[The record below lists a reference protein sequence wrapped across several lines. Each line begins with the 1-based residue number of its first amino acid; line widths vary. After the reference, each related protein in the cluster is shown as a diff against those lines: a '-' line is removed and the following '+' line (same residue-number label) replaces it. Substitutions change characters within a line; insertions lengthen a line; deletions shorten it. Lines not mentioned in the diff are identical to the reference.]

1 MENLS
6 HSRQPNRANGAS
18 KVARKAY
25 NNGGGFGSRAMFDD
39 VYGGPPKF
47 GASATLSPRS
57 EDYSEI
63 FESFHVSRA
72 SSIPVLDL
80 PAVDDSEVFFDVRS
94 SGFDYTEVF
103 GGFDGLD
110 CALSYEDL
118 LFDQSKDGD
127 RDSSEE
133 EEAWTPAGSGSP
145 SEESDHYEKNHCLSN
160 GECYQSFDD
169 GNTDFSISY
178 HKANQTSDEYMSCE
192 TTHISELHAVSG
204 FTFGFKESSPLQNT
218 EDENPFLQVTDDDN
232 LSMDFSVGMIKGK
245 HLKKTMSHPS
255 NGIAGGQTFGN
266 DLKPEKGYCRSGSL
280 PNGTFLT
287 VSDISLRTQPSEL
300 PPPSRPP
307 PLADVKMEDSI
318 SLTSNGKCIDSEG
331 TAGDSSLPIFD
342 VEVDASSSAAASAA
356 AMKEAMK
363 KAQAK
368 LRSAKELMDRKK
380 EGFHGSA
387 KMSSKN
393 HVLDREEKESKIVD
407 ECAILRDDSEQSAH
421 HREGNR
427 EERQKVRKK
436 AQEVPDSIEEEKLLK
451 VTKKSAEKKLGQESW
466 SSLRSDKIDGD
477 SEWKEASQFFELV
490 RTDES
495 GKALQQTNHVQISV
509 HNTQMHERGR
519 KETKATLGVFGQKEE
534 DSKNVKSA
542 RGNHELEY
550 EKRSKVAKEACE
562 QEENNGRSKTV
573 KEAHRQKEHEKVK
586 VAREVFEQVENEK
599 KVRVAQKRLE
609 TEKKSTGADVSENCD
624 NLAEFQRKENK
635 FEVEQAM
642 KHKENQ
648 LKLKEAN
655 KRMEGEKRHKE
666 SCEREDNEKRKIEGF
681 KQEENEKKLKEAL
694 GRVEDEK
701 KLKEALEQKES
712 EKRLKE
718 EVIERD
724 ENEKKQKEACKRQE
738 DEKELREDLEQE
750 ENKKQ
755 LQKVLEQEERE
766 KRLKE
771 TLEWEE
777 DEKKQKEFHEREENE
792 KRLEQALE
800 REENEKKQQD
810 AYERNENEKRLNVA
824 CEIEEEKSLYGASE
838 QEDGRENLK
847 RAHERKEHDGRSKE
861 GFEQEETEKTAKE
874 ASIWEETEKRL
885 KDAGG
890 KEELKGLNKLHGQ
903 TGRDKTG
910 KKLKLAKQ
918 TFLRVEGEDLRVSD
932 GALEREDSE
941 NLQAPNLTCTN
952 DKNSENMEKTEDA
965 LAHEENGTTKSE
977 PKDKEKDPEAVEI
990 ANVLVGEK
998 CKASDVAQGDLGL
1011 EENRFGMEDDK
1022 KSLPLDEN
1030 VKKAG
1035 APSIGV
1041 GQTQTYR
1048 SKSLSQLDSDPIIQ
1062 ERKFAH
1068 EWGERGNNMKQT
1080 QAVLDQEESKDR
1092 LMSTHV
1098 KKDWVESGRKIEA
1111 ACPAMPEVKG
1121 NIQKTSPRV
1130 NVRQTTERKEKNI
1143 NEEDKEME
1151 RTKRERELEM
1161 DRLRKIEEER
1171 EREREREKDRM
1182 AVDRATLE
1190 ARERAY
1196 TEAREKADRAAVER
1210 AMAEARER
1218 LEKACAEA
1226 REKSFTEKATMEAKL
1241 RAERAAIERAT
1252 AEARERVVE
1261 RVMAEKAAFGTRER
1275 MERSVSDKYSASF
1288 RNSEMKQSSSSLVYG
1303 AAYHAERSEG
1313 VEGESPQRC
1322 KARFE
1327 RHQRTTERAAK
1338 ALAEKNMRDLLA
1350 QREQAERNRLAETL
1364 DADVRRWSS
1373 GKEGNLRALLSTLQY
1388 ILGPDC
1394 GWQPIPLTEVI
1405 TAAAVKKAYR
1415 KATLCVHPDKL
1426 QQRGA
1431 SIQQKYI
1438 CEKVFDLLKEAWN
1451 KFNSEER

>member
-1 MENLS
+1 LKALS
-6 HSRQPNRANGAS
+6 N
-18 KVARKAY
+18 
-25 NNGGGFGSRAMFDD
+25 
-39 VYGGPPKF
+39 
-47 GASATLSPRS
+47 TLS
-57 EDYSEI
+57 
-63 FESFHVSRA
+63 
-72 SSIPVLDL
+72 
-80 PAVDDSEVFFDVRS
+80 
-94 SGFDYTEVF
+94 
-103 GGFDGLD
+103 
-110 CALSYEDL
+110 C
-118 LFDQSKDGD
+118 LFIH
-127 RDSSEE
+127 R
-133 EEAWTPAGSGSP
+133 TPAGSGSL

-160 GECYQSFDD
+160 GDCYQSFDD
-169 GNTDFSISY
+169 DNADFNISY
-178 HKANQTSDEYMSCE
+178 HKANQTSDEYLSCE
-192 TTHISELHAVSG
+192 TTHISELHAVPG
-204 FTFGFKESSPLQNT
+204 FTFVFKESAPLQKT

-232 LSMDFSVGMIKGK
+232 LSIDFSVGMIKGK

-255 NGIAGGQTFGN
+255 NGTAGGQTFGN
-266 DLKPEKGYCRSGSL
+266 DVKPEKAYCRSGSL

-307 PLADVKMEDSI
+307 PLADVKMGDSI

-331 TAGDSSLPIFD
+331 TAGDSSPPIFD

-380 EGFHGSA
+380 EGFQGSA

-407 ECAILRDDSEQSAH
+407 ECAIFRDDSEEGACY
-421 HREGNR
+421 REGNR

-436 AQEVPDSIEEEKLLK
+436 AQEVPDSIEEEKLPK
-451 VTKKSAEKKLGQESW
+451 VTKKSAEKKLGQESC

-490 RTDES
+490 RTAES
-495 GKALQQTNHVQISV
+495 GKAFQQTNQVHISE
-509 HNTQMHERGR
+509 HNTQMHERGQ

-534 DSKNVKSA
+534 DNKNVKSA

-573 KEAHRQKEHEKVK
+573 KESHRQKEHEKKVK

-609 TEKKSTGADVSENCD
+609 TEKKSIGADVSENCD
-624 NLAEFQRKENK
+624 NLAEFQWKENK

-642 KHKENQ
+642 KHKENE
-648 LKLKEAN
+648 LKLKKAN

-666 SCEREDNEKRKIEGF
+666 SCEREGNEKRKIEAF

-771 TLEWEE
+771 TLEWKE
-777 DEKKQKEFHEREENE
+777 DEKKQKEFHKREENE

-800 REENEKKQQD
+800 REENEKKQQE

-824 CEIEEEKSLYGASE
+824 CEIEEEKSLYGTSE
-838 QEDGRENLK
+838 QEDGSGNLK

-890 KEELKGLNKLHGQ
+890 KEELKGLNKLHEQ
-903 TGRDKTG
+903 TERDKTG

-918 TFLRVEGEDLRVSD
+918 TFLRVEEEDLRVSD
-932 GALEREDSE
+932 GAFELEDSE
-941 NLQAPNLTCTN
+941 NLQTPNLTCTN
-952 DKNSENMEKTEDA
+952 HKNSGKMEKTEDA

-1011 EENRFGMEDDK
+1011 EENRFRMDEK
-1022 KSLPLDEN
+1022 KSLPIDDN

-1041 GQTQTYR
+1041 GQTQTCR
-1048 SKSLSQLDSDPIIQ
+1048 SKSLSQLDSDPINQ

-1068 EWGERGNNMKQT
+1068 EWGERGNNIKQT

-1092 LMSTHV
+1092 VMSTHV

-1111 ACPAMPEVKG
+1111 ARPAMSEAKG

-1130 NVRQTTERKEKNI
+1130 NVRQVTERKEKNI
-1143 NEEDKEME
+1143 NEEKEME

-1196 TEAREKADRAAVER
+1196 TEAREKADRAAVDR

-1226 REKSFTEKATMEAKL
+1226 REKSFAEKATMEAKL

-1303 AAYHAERSEG
+1303 G
-1313 VEGESPQRC
+1313 
-1322 KARFE
+1322 
-1327 RHQRTTERAAK
+1327 
-1338 ALAEKNMRDLLA
+1338 M
-1350 QREQAERNRLAETL
+1350 
-1364 DADVRRWSS
+1364 
-1373 GKEGNLRALLSTLQY
+1373 
-1388 ILGPDC
+1388 
-1394 GWQPIPLTEVI
+1394 
-1405 TAAAVKKAYR
+1405 
-1415 KATLCVHPDKL
+1415 
-1426 QQRGA
+1426 
-1431 SIQQKYI
+1431 
-1438 CEKVFDLLKEAWN
+1438 
-1451 KFNSEER
+1451 

>member
-1 MENLS
+1 MKALS
-6 HSRQPNRANGAS
+6 N
-18 KVARKAY
+18 
-25 NNGGGFGSRAMFDD
+25 
-39 VYGGPPKF
+39 
-47 GASATLSPRS
+47 TLSC
-57 EDYSEI
+57 
-63 FESFHVSRA
+63 
-72 SSIPVLDL
+72 
-80 PAVDDSEVFFDVRS
+80 FFIHR
-94 SGFDYTEVF
+94 
-103 GGFDGLD
+103 
-110 CALSYEDL
+110 
-118 LFDQSKDGD
+118 
-127 RDSSEE
+127 
-133 EEAWTPAGSGSP
+133 TPAGSGSL
-145 SEESDHYEKNHCLSN
+145 SEESDHYENNHCLSN
-160 GECYQSFDD
+160 GDCYQSTDD
-169 GNTDFSISY
+169 GNADFNISY

-192 TTHISELHAVSG
+192 TTRISELHAVPG
-204 FTFGFKESSPLQNT
+204 FTFVFKESAPLQKP

-245 HLKKTMSHPS
+245 HLKKTLSHPS
-255 NGIAGGQTFGN
+255 NGTAGGQTFGN
-266 DLKPEKGYCRSGSL
+266 DVKPEKAYCRSGSL

-307 PLADVKMEDSI
+307 PLADVKMGDSI
-318 SLTSNGKCIDSEG
+318 SLTSNSKCIDSEG
-331 TAGDSSLPIFD
+331 TAGDSSPPIFD

-380 EGFHGSA
+380 EGFQGSA

-407 ECAILRDDSEQSAH
+407 ECAILRDDSELGTCY
-421 HREGNR
+421 REGNM
-427 EERQKVRKK
+427 EERQKVRKE
-436 AQEVPDSIEEEKLLK
+436 AQEVPDSIDEEKLLK
-451 VTKKSAEKKLGQESW
+451 LTKKSAEKKLGQESCA
-466 SSLRSDKIDGD
+466 SLRSDKIDGD

-490 RTDES
+490 RTAES
-495 GKALQQTNHVQISV
+495 GKALQQTNHVHISE

-534 DSKNVKSA
+534 DNKNVKSA

-550 EKRSKVAKEACE
+550 EKRSKLAKEACE

-573 KEAHRQKEHEKVK
+573 KESHRPKEHEKKVK
-586 VAREVFEQVENEK
+586 VAREVFDQVETEK

-624 NLAEFQRKENK
+624 NLAEFQWKENK
-635 FEVEQAM
+635 FGVEQAM
-642 KHKENQ
+642 KHKDNE
-648 LKLKEAN
+648 LKLKEAK

-666 SCEREDNEKRKIEGF
+666 SCEREGNEKRKIEAF

-694 GRVEDEK
+694 GRVEEDEK
-701 KLKEALEQKES
+701 KLKKALERKES

-771 TLEWEE
+771 TLEWKE
-777 DEKKQKEFHEREENE
+777 DEKKQKEFHKREENE

-800 REENEKKQQD
+800 REENEKKQQE

-824 CEIEEEKSLYGASE
+824 CEIEEEKSLYGTSE
-838 QEDGRENLK
+838 QVDGSESLK

-890 KEELKGLNKLHGQ
+890 KEELKGLNKLHEQ
-903 TGRDKTG
+903 TDRDKTG

-918 TFLRVEGEDLRVSD
+918 TFLHVEGEDLRVSD
-932 GALEREDSE
+932 AALELEDSE
-941 NLQAPNLTCTN
+941 NLQTPNLTCTN
-952 DKNSENMEKTEDA
+952 DKNIGKMEKTEDA

-977 PKDKEKDPEAVEI
+977 PKDKEKDPEAIEI

-1011 EENRFGMEDDK
+1011 EENRLRMEDEK
-1022 KSLPLDEN
+1022 KSLHIDDN

-1041 GQTQTYR
+1041 GQTQTYK
-1048 SKSLSQLDSDPIIQ
+1048 SKSLSQLDSDPINQ

-1068 EWGERGNNMKQT
+1068 EWGERGNSIKQT

-1092 LMSTHV
+1092 VMSTHV

-1111 ACPAMPEVKG
+1111 ARPAMSEVKG

-1130 NVRQTTERKEKNI
+1130 NVRQITERKEKNI
-1143 NEEDKEME
+1143 NEEKEME

-1196 TEAREKADRAAVER
+1196 TEAREKADRAAVDR

-1226 REKSFTEKATMEAKL
+1226 REKSFAEKATMEAKL

-1288 RNSEMKQSSSSLVYG
+1288 RNSEMKQNSSSLVYG
-1303 AAYHAERSEG
+1303 G
-1313 VEGESPQRC
+1313 
-1322 KARFE
+1322 
-1327 RHQRTTERAAK
+1327 
-1338 ALAEKNMRDLLA
+1338 M
-1350 QREQAERNRLAETL
+1350 
-1364 DADVRRWSS
+1364 
-1373 GKEGNLRALLSTLQY
+1373 
-1388 ILGPDC
+1388 
-1394 GWQPIPLTEVI
+1394 
-1405 TAAAVKKAYR
+1405 
-1415 KATLCVHPDKL
+1415 
-1426 QQRGA
+1426 
-1431 SIQQKYI
+1431 
-1438 CEKVFDLLKEAWN
+1438 
-1451 KFNSEER
+1451 